1 MTLKSLGRLVFCM
14 MLCGLIGYAGSRS
27 TIPEIPTWYA
37 HLAKPSWTPPP
48 AVFPVV
54 WTLLYIMIA
63 VSLWRLLDK
72 VAPGPA
78 RHRTLVLFATQLV
91 LNALWSPVFFALHA
105 TGAALAIICLLDICL
120 VATVASAWRT
130 DRLAAWLLLPYLG
143 WVLYA
148 TTLNAGIVW
157 MN

>member
-1 MTLKSLGRLVFCM
+1 M
-14 MLCGLIGYAGSRS
+14 MLCGSIGYAGSLS
-27 TIPEIPTWYA
+27 TISEIPTWYA

-54 WTLLYIMIA
+54 WTLIYIMIA

-72 VAPGPA
+72 VVPGPA
-78 RHRTLVLFATQLV
+78 RRRTLLLFAAQLV

-105 TGAALAIICLLDICL
+105 TIAALGILLLLDICL
-120 VATVASAWRT
+120 VATAARAWRI
-130 DRLAAWLLLPYLG
+130 DRLAAWLLLPYLV

-148 TTLNAGIVW
+148 TTLNAGVVW
-157 MN
+157 LN

>member
-1 MTLKSLGRLVFCM
+1 M
-14 MLCGLIGYAGSRS
+14 MLCGSIGYAGSRS

-72 VAPGPA
+72 VVPGSA
-78 RHRTLVLFATQLV
+78 RRRTLVLFAAQLV

-105 TGAALAIICLLDICL
+105 ASAALGIICLLDICL
-120 VATVASAWRT
+120 VATVASAWWI
-130 DRLAAWLLLPYLG
+130 DRLAAWLLLPYLV

-148 TTLNAGIVW
+148 TTLNAGVVW